1 MSDYQILV
9 CDDEPEIRAAM
20 RRTLHRFQ
28 VTAVES
34 MEQALAE
41 LRERRYQAV
50 VSDFNLGVQQGDGL
64 ELLQLVRVLYPE
76 TTRLLVTGNTDIQVA
91 IRALNEGAVHRFFLK
106 PWDDEQLV
114 MALQIALRRSGSMAA
129 VMPPTP

>member
-1 MSDYQILV
+1 MDYQILV

-34 MEQALAE
+34 MEEALAKMK
-41 LRERRYQAV
+41 ERTFHAV
-50 VSDFNLGVQQGDGL
+50 ISDFNLGVANGDGL
-64 ELLQLVRVLYPE
+64 ELLQMVRVLYPE
-76 TTRLLVTGNTDIQVA
+76 TVRLLVTGNTDVKVA

-106 PWDDEQLV
+106 PWDDDQLV
-114 MALQIALRRSGSMAA
+114 TVLNIALRKTGAIPAA
-129 VMPPTP
+129 TPPAT

>member
-1 MSDYQILV
+1 MSYQILV

-28 VTAVES
+28 VTAVAS
-34 MEQALAE
+34 MDEALA
-41 LRERRYQAV
+41 RMRAQPFQAV
-50 VSDFNLGVQQGDGL
+50 ISDFNLGEDKGDGL
-64 ELLQLVRVLYPE
+64 ELLQLVRVLYPD
-76 TTRLLVTGNTDIQVA
+76 TTRLLVTGNTDVQIA

-114 MALQIALRRSGSMAA
+114 MALQIALRRTGSMP
-129 VMPPTP
+129 VVTPPAT